1 MCQHPS
7 AALTHKIR
15 PRTDMVE
22 ILVGKDYASQIP
34 HSYAGLYQGSA
45 DRLRLIR

>member
-7 AALTHKIR
+7 AALTYESC

-22 ILVGKDYASQIP
+22 VLVGKDNAPQIS